1 MAPARSV
8 TSWTVPVKRP
18 IDFVVEFLSDG
29 VADGHHVCDH
39 PYLYGAVVV
48 VVVRR
53 TGEVALRNGD
63 I

>member
-48 VVVRR
+48 VVEGGIVSL
-53 TGEVALRNGD
+53 GLIMSV
-63 I
+63 

>member
-29 VADGHHVCDH
+29 VADGHHVCAH

-48 VVVRR
+48 VVEGGIVSL
-53 TGEVALRNGD
+53 GLIMSV
-63 I
+63 